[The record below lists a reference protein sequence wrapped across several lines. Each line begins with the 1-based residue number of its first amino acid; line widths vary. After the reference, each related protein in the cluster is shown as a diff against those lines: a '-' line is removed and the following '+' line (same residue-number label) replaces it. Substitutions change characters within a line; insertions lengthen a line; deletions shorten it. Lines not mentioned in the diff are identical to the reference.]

1 MRLPGLDPAAP
12 CPRSLLS
19 RVARRPRSRLRGAG
33 RPGRAHVLA
42 GARQGLRTHSHTA
55 ESGSAV
61 AEFVMV
67 AALLLVVAMGVFQ
80 LGLALYVRNT
90 LISAASEGARYGA
103 RADAEPNDG
112 AERTRALVT
121 SALSASFAGDVTAAR
136 SLTASGVRVV
146 EVRVSAPLPLIGPIG
161 PSGRLTVSGR
171 AFSEEQVVAGGA
183 G

>member
-1 MRLPGLDPAAP
+1 
-12 CPRSLLS
+12 
-19 RVARRPRSRLRGAG
+19 
-33 RPGRAHVLA
+33 
-42 GARQGLRTHSHTA
+42 
-55 ESGSAV
+55 
-61 AEFVMV
+61 MV

-103 RADAEPNDG
+103 RADAQPGDG
-112 AERTRALVT
+112 VARTRALVT
-121 SALSASFAGDVTAAR
+121 SALSASFAEDITAAR

-171 AFSEEQVVAGGA
+171 AFSEEQVLAGGA